1 MTGAPTRPLDPT
13 CARPFD
19 EALLSGYLD
28 GSLTQAQAQRVRL
41 HLEDCAACRREMAEL
56 RALRESTMGSRF
68 RLPAEEEWP
77 EVPRTKVSWLSRSI
91 GWMAVVAWLVVVTA
105 VALYRFLSAT
115 GDPLEIFVILGL
127 PGGVALLFV
136 SVLLDRL
143 RDLRTDRYKG
153 IQR

>member
-1 MTGAPTRPLDPT
+1 VTSAPSDSTPG
-13 CARPFD
+13 CSRPFD

-28 GSLTQAQAQRVRL
+28 GSLTQAQGQRVRL
-41 HLEDCAACRREMAEL
+41 HVEDCAECRREVAEL
-56 RALRESTMGSRF
+56 RLLRESTMGSRF
-68 RLPAEEEWP
+68 RLPDEAEWP
-77 EVPRTKVSWLSRSI
+77 ELPRTRLSWLSRGA

-115 GDPLEIFVILGL
+115 GDPLEIFVVLGL

-136 SVLLDRL
+136 SVLLDRI